1 MMMCFRNFGR
11 EMQNVGKGLG
21 MVIDL
26 PTRMDSLPGTRD
38 LENYFWDCKQKNV
51 QLVVV
56 VVPDRGNTYCK

>member
-1 MMMCFRNFGR
+1 
-11 EMQNVGKGLG
+11 MQNVGKGLG

-56 VVPDRGNTYCK
+56 LEASL